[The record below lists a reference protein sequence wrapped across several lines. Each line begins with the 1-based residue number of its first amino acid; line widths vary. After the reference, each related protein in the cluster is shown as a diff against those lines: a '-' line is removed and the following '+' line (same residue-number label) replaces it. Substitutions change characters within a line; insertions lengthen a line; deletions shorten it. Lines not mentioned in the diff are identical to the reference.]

1 MMQEVRDIVRPGLTV
16 LFVGINPGVRSAE
29 TGHHFAG
36 YSNRFWKLLHAAGLT
51 PRQLKP
57 EEDELLPSFGYG
69 ITNIVPRPTR
79 AAAEITRDEYRQGR
93 ELLLAKIALLRPR
106 VACFVGIGVY
116 REYSGQRDVACG
128 LQESAVVPGV
138 TDFVVPNPSGLNRM
152 PFAEQ
157 LGHFAALARLLG

>member
-1 MMQEVRDIVRPGLTV
+1 VQEVRDIVRPGLTV
-16 LFVGINPGVRSAE
+16 LFIGINPGVRSAE

-57 EEDELLPSFGYG
+57 EEDELLLSFGYG

-93 ELLLAKIALLRPR
+93 AALLEKISLLRPR

-116 REYSGQRDVACG
+116 REYSGRKEVACG
-128 LQESAVVPGV
+128 LQANAVVPGV

-157 LGHFAALARLLG
+157 LGHFAALARLIG

>member
-1 MMQEVRDIVRPGLTV
+1 MQEVRDIVRPGLTV

-36 YSNRFWKLLHAAGLT
+36 HSNRFWKLLHAAGLT

-57 EEDELLPSFGYG
+57 EEDELLLSFGYG
-69 ITNIVPRPTR
+69 ITNIVPRPTK
-79 AAAEITRDEYRQGR
+79 AAAEISRDEYRRGR
-93 ELLLAKIALLRPR
+93 ELIREKIALLRPR

-116 REYSGQRDVACG
+116 REYSGRKDADFG
-128 LQESAVVPGV
+128 LQGIAVVPGV

-152 PFAEQ
+152 PFADQ
-157 LGHFAALARLLG
+157 LGHFAALARFLG